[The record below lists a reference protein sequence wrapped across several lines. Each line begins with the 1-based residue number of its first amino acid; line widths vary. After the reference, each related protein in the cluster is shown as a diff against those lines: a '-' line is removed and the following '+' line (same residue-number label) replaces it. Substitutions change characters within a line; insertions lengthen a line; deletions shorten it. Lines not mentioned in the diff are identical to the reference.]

1 MEPDVYQPKCSS
13 HLPDV
18 PQPELMLTTTR
29 GRATVAG
36 LDSSQE
42 YALQVLV
49 LNGTTEKLLAKR
61 RFTSK
66 KQGRGGRQA
75 QREQRSCWDQ
85 GRWRQVRKEN
95 IQLWGRTSGSPGRE
109 VPLSDCPFRIKRLE
123 KHNTT
128 QLWHL
133 KWRRIDCEDKK
144 KKNITCNPWNVF
156 LLS

>member
-1 MEPDVYQPKCSS
+1 MRKYSRLLLPLNTFAVVRSCQQPFPLDLIIYSPEDIISQPKCSS
-13 HLPDV
+13 FPEM

-66 KQGRGGRQA
+66 KHSKVDGRN
-75 QREQRSCWDQ
+75 S
-85 GRWRQVRKEN
+85 K
-95 IQLWGRTSGSPGRE
+95 S
-109 VPLSDCPFRIKRLE
+109 
-123 KHNTT
+123 
-128 QLWHL
+128 
-133 KWRRIDCEDKK
+133 
-144 KKNITCNPWNVF
+144 
-156 LLS
+156 